1 MTWPKVEAHLKRVI
15 CAFLLI
21 SSTKEHGPKGVI
33 GTFTICAEDVALSAA
48 KEVDAIVAPVIA
60 YTSATRS
67 LWRVRRDARNTFRG
81 RDHAGA
87 AW

>member
-1 MTWPKVEAHLKRVI
+1 MTWLELETHLKRVI
-15 CAFLLI
+15 WALLLI
-21 SSTKEHGPKGVI
+21 SSTEEHGPKGLI
-33 GTFTICAEDVALSAA
+33 GTYTICAEEVALSAA

-60 YTSATRS
+60 YTFAPRS
-67 LWRVRRDARNTFRG
+67 LWRVRRDARNTFRS